1 MSKIIRT
8 QVKMEGNEIRMI
20 VTAHV
25 ATLYRSIEAT
35 ATRRLKSDRSILS
48 YWTEKGKPHITKH
61 GIVKSEETN
70 IEGYKNFHCVFT
82 L

>member
-1 MSKIIRT
+1 MRKIIHT

-48 YWTEKGKPHITKH
+48 YWAEKGKPHITKH
-61 GIVKSEETN
+61 GIVQSEETN
-70 IEGYKNFHCVFT
+70 IEGYKNFHCLFT